1 MVDGVTLQSVR
12 SDAAE
17 EYYNMK
23 CRTMHVVFFGAPGE
37 NPTTVDISG
46 ASARCSEG
54 G

>member
-17 EYYNMK
+17 ECYNMK
-23 CRTMHVVFFGAPGE
+23 RRSMHVVFFRAPGE
-37 NPTTVDISG
+37 DPTTVDISE